1 MSRRC
6 RTRGALCLSPS
17 SFSVLAVDIRR
28 GQFSFKPLIC
38 NYSGTRKKRGG
49 RGKEGG
55 GGEGEEGEG
64 GGGGEGEG
72 GGGGGGEGGGGGG
85 GEGGGGEGGRRGEEE
100 SVRARLASFHIFT
113 TRIKYQATSL
123 CFHEKKDRG
132 ERRDRVVMR
141 EIRASKF
148 HRTGGDNARISSL
161 TDSMGEDI
169 ETISFPRV

>member
-1 MSRRC
+1 MYVPVC
-6 RTRGALCLSPS
+6 
-17 SFSVLAVDIRR
+17 VW
-28 GQFSFKPLIC
+28 K
-38 NYSGTRKKRGG
+38 
-49 RGKEGG
+49 
-55 GGEGEEGEG
+55 GGEGEGGEEEG
-64 GGGGEGEG
+64 GGGGEG
-72 GGGGGGEGGGGGG
+72 
-85 GEGGGGEGGRRGEEE
+85 GRGEE

>member
-1 MSRRC
+1 MPAT
-6 RTRGALCLSPS
+6 RTRGSCRVVAGHEALSVSLPLLFPS
-17 SFSVLAVDIRR
+17 SQSIFVADNSRLSLLSVITR
-28 GQFSFKPLIC
+28 GL
-38 NYSGTRKKRGG
+38 G
-49 RGKEGG
+49 RKEGG
-55 GGEGEEGEG
+55 GGRRGR
-64 GGGGEGEG
+64 
-72 GGGGGGEGGGGGG
+72 GGGGGGEGGGGRRGERG
-85 GEGGGGEGGRRGEEE
+85 RRERGKEGGGGRRGEEE

>member
-1 MSRRC
+1 M
-6 RTRGALCLSPS
+6 G
-17 SFSVLAVDIRR
+17 
-28 GQFSFKPLIC
+28 
-38 NYSGTRKKRGG
+38 
-49 RGKEGG
+49 
-55 GGEGEEGEG
+55 
-64 GGGGEGEG
+64 
-72 GGGGGGEGGGGGG
+72 
-85 GEGGGGEGGRRGEEE
+85 RGEEE

>member
-1 MSRRC
+1 MPAT
-6 RTRGALCLSPS
+6 RTRGSCRVVAGHEALSVSLPLLFPS
-17 SFSVLAVDIRR
+17 SQSIFVADNSRLSLLSVITR
-28 GQFSFKPLIC
+28 GL
-38 NYSGTRKKRGG
+38 G
-49 RGKEGG
+49 RKEGG
-55 GGEGEEGEG
+55 GGRGGKEGEG
-64 GGGGEGEG
+64 ERGEG
-72 GGGGGGEGGGGGG
+72 
-85 GEGGGGEGGRRGEEE
+85 E